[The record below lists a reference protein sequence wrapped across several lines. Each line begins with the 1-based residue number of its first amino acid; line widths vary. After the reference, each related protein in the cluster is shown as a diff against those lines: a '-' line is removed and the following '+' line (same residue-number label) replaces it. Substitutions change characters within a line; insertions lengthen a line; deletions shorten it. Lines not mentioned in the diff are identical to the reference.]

1 MQSNEVNAQTKRQVN
16 LPVWWNGRHQGL
28 KIPCRFPAYRFE
40 SGHRHKIFLKQQA
53 EKFNSLPFFILCGF
67 QYQFLLFRPILNF
80 ALDTS
85 MISYYTV
92 RV

>member
-1 MQSNEVNAQTKRQVN
+1 MQSNAVNAQTKRQVN

-53 EKFNSLPFFILCGF
+53 EKFNSLLFFYAVFNINFCYLG
-67 QYQFLLFRPILNF
+67 PSSIF
-80 ALDTS
+80 ALDAS